1 MDIIYA
7 SGFAFLRDLG
17 GGLVE
22 FENKFTGLRLVYNV
36 KTGTKTVGEAVV

>member
-17 GGLVE
+17 GGMVE
-22 FENKFTGLRLVYNV
+22 FENKFTGLRLVYDV
-36 KTGTKTVGEAVV
+36 KTGTKTVKEAAI

>member
-1 MDIIYA
+1 MDILYN

-22 FENKFTGLRLVYNV
+22 FENKFTGLRLVYDV
-36 KTGTKTVGEAVV
+36 KTGTKTVKEAAI